1 MDKITGKT
9 SFGQWFSSIN
19 LQLFEENVKMLTYQ
33 ETVRFVARLILI
45 KGAFCM
51 HRKINRKL
59 KLEMFLANVNVSQ
72 DSYIVGKV

>member
-1 MDKITGKT
+1 
-9 SFGQWFSSIN
+9 
-19 LQLFEENVKMLTYQ
+19 
-33 ETVRFVARLILI
+33 
-45 KGAFCM
+45 M